1 MGSLLMS
8 CVVFAVIMTGI
19 FAGMLLRQVLPEHH
33 LSEESRDVV
42 RLGIALVATIGAL
55 VLSLLIASAKSSYDT
70 QSGYIKQMTANVILL
85 DRLLDQYGSEAR
97 HIREEMRQGLNLTVA
112 RIWDEQSSHAPARPY
127 EANVM
132 VESTILDIQAL
143 SPRNDVQKALKS
155 WAAQASA
162 DLAKTRLLLFTQKD
176 NPIPAPFLAVLVF
189 WMTLIFLSFSLFARL
204 NATVF
209 TFLVAVALSAAGA
222 LFLILEL
229 SHPFSGLIQIS
240 SALLLKALAPLGP

>member
-1 MGSLLMS
+1 VGSLLVL
-8 CVVFAVIMTGI
+8 CVVFAVNMTGI

-70 QSGYIKQMTANVILL
+70 QSGYIKQITANVILL
-85 DRLLDQYGSEAR
+85 DRLLAQYGSEAR
-97 HIREEMRQGLNLTVA
+97 HIREEMRQGVNLTVA
-112 RIWDEQSSHAPARPY
+112 RIWDEQSSHESAPPY
-127 EANVM
+127 EANAIA
-132 VESTILDIQAL
+132 ESTILDIQAL
-143 SPRNDVQKALKS
+143 SPGNDVQKALKS
-155 WAAQASA
+155 WAAQAGA

-176 NPIPAPFLAVLVF
+176 NPIPTPFLAVLVF

-209 TFLVAVALSAAGA
+209 AFLVAVALSAAGA

-229 SHPFSGLIQIS
+229 SHPFSGLIQLS
-240 SALLLKALAPLGP
+240 SAPLLRVLAPLGP